1 MDLLQLTPMTLTTT
15 KAGVSAGT
23 TSTLTTANTVL
34 YGYRGKAFSKTAI
47 TNQATPIVDHTTG
60 LAFNGLL
67 ANQGCIFVISF
78 DVAGNLRVS
87 QGPVGTLDVAGKF
100 IYAPNFP
107 TVLEGDVPFA
117 YLVALA
123 GSTAVGSWIF
133 GTNNLSAVTG
143 LTYNF
148 QDVFSLPDRLQ
159 VV

>member
-1 MDLLQLTPMTLTTT
+1 MDILQLAPLTLTTT

-23 TSTLTTANTVL
+23 TSTLSTANTVI
-34 YGYRGKAFSKTAI
+34 YGYRGKAYSKAAI
-47 TNQATPIVDHTTG
+47 TNQATPIVDHTTN

-67 ANQGCIFVISF
+67 ANQGCIFVLSF
-78 DVAGNLRVS
+78 DVAGVLRVS

-107 TVLEGDVPFA
+107 TVFEGDVPFA

-133 GTNNLSAVTG
+133 GTNNLSAVAG